1 MGQKRKRPVK
11 DGCAADNSALRRI
24 ISASSG
30 SRNHGASARNEKD
43 GHSHPV
49 ISLYYRQVVTLRQ
62 YLLQQIPVTSKS
74 RRRRIASIR
83 SDPLTQREGDD
94 SPGDRQVQDLASV
107 LDTTLVGVL
116 NETSP
121 TVTQERRRD
130 FAAYSQTQSQ
140 CRSELTSTDTGPP
153 CSQSEIV
160 DFVITSL
167 FNRNGF
173 SYHRPQHL
181 LAHGYQRAGAS
192 ERMTDNLAAPTS
204 SIPGLVV
211 RFPNRNVETLKHA
224 PWTNVLALLGG
235 NGEEIMLRLLLDCG
249 IFTAIDHRKGI
260 YYQLSGLPLSS
271 LEPVKRQLPQE
282 VSDLSGASIKTANNT
297 GGFCSGPQHR
307 KSVRQE
313 VVHKPNSIVF
323 FRRRMLYAKPV
334 LNSKGDVHFGLT
346 RLHVLNRYP
355 RSDSL
360 SETVHILKYIF
371 PRQYGLHNV
380 FTSVTDS
387 RETVMPFKDYFSRE
401 TEIAQMDEQK
411 RKRRQRIGPGFMN
424 HFEKHKDLVE
434 IPKRLRGKAVEL
446 VQQLQNRNRRCP
458 YVKLLDYYCP
468 ADDVW
473 PWKLSHTN
481 SQEGSTGEEPRTPS
495 DRLVTQPRGA
505 EQHAARDVG
514 PKESPKIR
522 YSTHDTED
530 GTTKCLVPEP
540 KQNLMDYATPSSS
553 VSAFCRAVLR
563 KLIPP
568 QFYGIGQYQ
577 KSNQEIIFSHV
588 DRFIRMRRFES
599 LSLHEVCKGIK
610 ITSIPWLDYS
620 RHQHQE
626 SLPGRKLSLSD
637 LHKRTELLHEFIYYI
652 FDSILIPLIR
662 SNFYVTESQ
671 IYRNQLFYF
680 RHDVWRHLT
689 LQPLATFKTTLF
701 EEMKRADAERRL
713 CGRSLGY
720 SSLRLLPKTTGVRPI
735 LNLRR
740 RNLQPGWAGKAPF
753 LGPSIN
759 STMTPIFNV
768 LKYETA
774 RNPASLGSTL
784 SFVGEIH
791 TRLKSFKERLSQSH
805 SSDRRQRLYFV
816 KLDIQSCFDTIPQ
829 KELIPLVESL
839 FSEEGYQIGKHVEVR
854 PPDEFSSMW
863 PVQESQQSKAL
874 RKYVGRAAPV
884 SKAQA
889 LTDAITD
896 GGISHRRNT
905 VFVDTPAHK
914 EYSGDY
920 LLDLLDEHIR
930 YNLVKV
936 GRKYFRQRNGIPQG
950 SILSS
955 VLCNLFY
962 AQMERE
968 SLSFLDP
975 SEAVLLRLVDDFL
988 LITINSNLAMRFLQ
1002 VMLKGQPK
1010 YGISINPAKSL
1021 VNFSAMVDGV
1031 QIPRLEGSH
1040 LFPYCGS
1047 LIDTRTLEIY
1057 RDQDR
1062 ILEGT
1067 DSAAGTISSSLTVE
1081 FTRAPGR
1088 SLHRKVLSSFKLQM
1102 HPMYLDTKHNSLTV
1116 VLWNLY
1122 ANLVTSAM
1130 KMYRYMKALPH
1141 RAHPTPEVVIRVIRD
1156 LIELAHRMMRA
1167 RRELKSRD
1175 SCSPYMCL
1183 VQQQQVRYLAAAAF
1197 RFVLGRKQTKY
1208 AKVLRWL
1215 EQVWKAARPQSDGK
1229 AARLAEVVRNGNSV
1243 FASWRF

>member
-1 MGQKRKRPVK
+1 MGKKRKRPIK
-11 DGCAADNSALRRI
+11 DGCAADNPAQRRI
-24 ISASSG
+24 VRASSG
-30 SRNHGASARNEKD
+30 SRTEKD

-62 YLLQQIPVTSKS
+62 YLLQQIPVTSKT
-74 RRRRIASIR
+74 RRRRIASVR
-83 SDPLTQREGDD
+83 SDALAERQGDG
-94 SPGDRQVQDLASV
+94 SSGEQQVQDLASV

-116 NETSP
+116 KETLP
-121 TVTQERRRD
+121 TVTHERRRD
-130 FAAYSQTQSQ
+130 FAAYSQSQSQ

-153 CSQSEIV
+153 CPQSEIV
-160 DFVITSL
+160 DFVISSL
-167 FNRNGF
+167 FNLNGF
-173 SYHRPQHL
+173 SYQRPQHL
-181 LAHGYQRAGAS
+181 LAHGFQRAGGPDQ
-192 ERMTDNLAAPTS
+192 RTDDHAALAS
-204 SIPGLVV
+204 SIPGLVL
-211 RFPNRNVETLKHA
+211 RYPNRNVETLKQA

-249 IFTAIDHRKGI
+249 IFTAIDHRKGT
-260 YYQLSGLPLSS
+260 YYQISGLPLSS
-271 LEPVKRQLPQE
+271 LEPVKREQPQE
-282 VSDLSGASIKTANNT
+282 VSDLSRASFRTANNT
-297 GGFCSGPQHR
+297 GGIGSGPKER
-307 KSVRQE
+307 KSVHRE

-387 RETVMPFKDYFSRE
+387 RETVLPFKDYFSRE
-401 TEIAQMDEQK
+401 NEIAEIDEQK
-411 RKRRQRIGPGFMN
+411 RKRRQRIGPGYTN
-424 HFEKHKDLVE
+424 HFEKQSDFVE

-458 YVKLLDYYCP
+458 YVKLLNYYCP
-468 ADDVW
+468 TEDVG
-473 PWKLSHTN
+473 PWNLGPTN
-481 SQEGSTGEEPRTPS
+481 SQEGLTGEESRTAS
-495 DRLVTQPRGA
+495 EQLITQPRDA
-505 EQHAARDVG
+505 QQHAAIDMIESPQTRNAIYDTEKATAKSTVPG
-514 PKESPKIR
+514 PKQS
-522 YSTHDTED
+522 
-530 GTTKCLVPEP
+530 
-540 KQNLMDYATPSSS
+540 LMDYATPSSS

-568 QFYGIGQYQ
+568 HFYGAGQHQ
-577 KSNQEIIFSHV
+577 KSNQEVVFSHV

-599 LSLHEVCKGIK
+599 LSLHEVCKGLK
-610 ITSIPWLDYS
+610 ITSMPWLDS
-620 RHQHQE
+620 PRNQHQE
-626 SLPGRKLSLSD
+626 SLSERKLSLSD
-637 LHKRTELLHEFIYYI
+637 LHKRTELLHESIYYI

-689 LQPLATFKTTLF
+689 LQPLANFRTTLF

-713 CGRSLGY
+713 GGRSLGY

-740 RNLQPGWAGKAPF
+740 RMLQPGWPGKAPF
-753 LGPSIN
+753 LGASIN
-759 STMTPIFNV
+759 STITPIFNV
-768 LKYETA
+768 LNYEKT

-791 TRLKSFKERLSQSH
+791 TRLKSFKERLAQSQSAQ
-805 SSDRRQRLYFV
+805 RQPLYFV
-816 KLDIQSCFDTIPQ
+816 KVDIQSCFDTIPQ
-829 KELIPLVESL
+829 AELIPLIERL

-863 PVQESQQSKAL
+863 PVQESHQSKAL

-884 SKAQA
+884 SKPQH

-905 VFVDTPAHK
+905 VFVDTSAHK

-968 SLSFLDP
+968 SLGFLDAN
-975 SEAVLLRLVDDFL
+975 EAVLLRLVDDFL
-988 LITINSNLAMRFLQ
+988 LITTNSSLAMRFLQ

-1010 YGISINPAKSL
+1010 YGISVNPAKSL
-1021 VNFSAMVDGV
+1021 VNFSAAVDGV

-1047 LIDTRTLEIY
+1047 LIDTRTLEIH

-1067 DSAAGTISSSLTVE
+1067 DSAAATLSSSLTVE
-1081 FTRAPGR
+1081 STRAPGR

-1102 HPMYLDTKHNSLTV
+1102 HPMYLDTKHNSLNV

-1130 KMYRYMKALPH
+1130 KMYRYMKALPR
-1141 RAHPTPEVVIRVIRD
+1141 RAHPTSDVVIRVIHD

-1167 RRELKSRD
+1167 RRELMSRD
-1175 SCSPYMCL
+1175 SCSPYICL
-1183 VQQQQVRYLAAAAF
+1183 VQQQQVQYLAAAAF

-1215 EQVWKAARPQSDGK
+1215 EQVWKAARPQTDGK
-1229 AARLAEVVRNGNSV
+1229 AARLAQVVRNGNSV

>member
-1 MGQKRKRPVK
+1 MGKKRKRPIK
-11 DGCAADNSALRRI
+11 DGCAADDSAQRRI

-30 SRNHGASARNEKD
+30 SRNHGASARKEKD

-83 SDPLTQREGDD
+83 SDPLTQRQGDD
-94 SPGDRQVQDLASV
+94 SSGERQVQDLARV

-121 TVTQERRRD
+121 AVTQERRRG

-140 CRSELTSTDTGPP
+140 CRSELTSTDSGPP
-153 CSQSEIV
+153 CPQSEIV
-160 DFVITSL
+160 DFVIASL
-167 FNRNGF
+167 FSRNGF
-173 SYHRPQHL
+173 SSQRPQHL
-181 LAHGYQRAGAS
+181 LAHSYQRAGAS
-192 ERMTDNLAAPTS
+192 ERMTDNHAAPTS
-204 SIPGLVV
+204 TIPGLVV
-211 RFPNRNVETLKHA
+211 RYPNRNVETLKHA

-260 YYQLSGLPLSS
+260 YYQISGLPLSS
-271 LEPVKRQLPQE
+271 LEPVKREPPRKGA
-282 VSDLSGASIKTANNT
+282 DLSGASIHTANNT
-297 GGFCSGPQHR
+297 GGFCSGLKKR
-307 KSVRQE
+307 KSVHQE
-313 VVHKPNSIVF
+313 VVHQPNSIVF

-334 LNSKGDVHFGLT
+334 LNSKGNVHFGLT
-346 RLHVLNRYP
+346 RLHVLNCCP

-387 RETVMPFKDYFSRE
+387 RETVLPFKDYFSRE
-401 TEIAQMDEQK
+401 TEITQIDEQK
-411 RKRRQRIGPGFMN
+411 RKRRQRIGPGFKN
-424 HFEKHKDLVE
+424 HFEKHNDLVE
-434 IPKRLRGKAVEL
+434 VPKRLRGKAVEL

-468 ADDVW
+468 TEDVG
-473 PWKLSHTN
+473 PWKLGPTN
-481 SQEGSTGEEPRTPS
+481 SQEGSTGKASRTAS
-495 DRLVTQPRGA
+495 DQLVTQPRGA
-505 EQHAARDVG
+505 KQHAARDMG
-514 PKESPKIR
+514 PKESPR
-522 YSTHDTED
+522 TRNSTHDTGK
-530 GTTKCLVPEP
+530 GTAKSIVPEP
-540 KQNLMDYATPSSS
+540 KQSMMAYATPSSS

-568 QFYGIGQYQ
+568 QFYGVGQHQ
-577 KSNQEIIFSHV
+577 KSNQEIVFSHV

-599 LSLHEVCKGIK
+599 LSLHE

-620 RHQHQE
+620 CNQHQE
-626 SLPGRKLSLSD
+626 SLSGRKLSLSD

-689 LQPLATFKTTLF
+689 LQPLATLKTTLF

-713 CGRSLGY
+713 GGRSLGY

-740 RNLQPGWAGKAPF
+740 RMLQPGWAGKAPF

-759 STMTPIFNV
+759 STITPIFNV
-768 LKYETA
+768 LNYEKA

-791 TRLKSFKERLSQSH
+791 TRLKSFKERLSQSQ
-805 SSDRRQRLYFV
+805 SSAQRQPLYFV
-816 KLDIQSCFDTIPQ
+816 KVDIQSCFDTIPQ
-829 KELIPLVESL
+829 EELIPLIESL

-884 SKAQA
+884 SKPQE

-896 GGISHRRNT
+896 GDISHRRNT
-905 VFVDTPAHK
+905 VFVDTPTHK

-968 SLSFLDP
+968 SLGFLDP
-975 SEAVLLRLVDDFL
+975 NEAVLLRLVDDFL
-988 LITINSNLAMRFLQ
+988 LITTTSNLAMRFLQ
-1002 VMLKGQPK
+1002 IMLKGQPK
-1010 YGISINPAKSL
+1010 YGISVNPAKSL
-1021 VNFSAMVDGV
+1021 VNFSAAVDGV

-1067 DSAAGTISSSLTVE
+1067 DSAAATISSSLTVE
-1081 FTRAPGR
+1081 STRAPGR

-1102 HPMYLDTKHNSLTV
+1102 HPMYLDTKHNSLNV

-1130 KMYRYMKALPH
+1130 KMYRYMKALPP
-1141 RAHPTPEVVIRVIRD
+1141 RAHPTPEVVIRVIQD

-1175 SCSPYMCL
+1175 PCSPYMCL
-1183 VQQQQVRYLAAAAF
+1183 VQPQQVQYLAAAAF

-1208 AKVLRWL
+1208 AKILRWL

-1229 AARLAEVVRNGNSV
+1229 AARLAQVVRNGNSV

>member
-1 MGQKRKRPVK
+1 MGKKRKRPIK
-11 DGCAADNSALRRI
+11 GSCAAGDSAQRPI

-30 SRNHGASARNEKD
+30 SKNHEASARNEKD

-62 YLLQQIPVTSKS
+62 YLLQQIPVTSKT
-74 RRRRIASIR
+74 RRRRIASVR
-83 SDPLTQREGDD
+83 SDALTGRQGDG
-94 SPGDRQVQDLASV
+94 SSGERQVQDLASV

-116 NETSP
+116 KESSP

-130 FAAYSQTQSQ
+130 FSAYSQTQSQ

-153 CSQSEIV
+153 CPQSEIV
-160 DFVITSL
+160 DFVISSL
-167 FNRNGF
+167 FDRNGY
-173 SYHRPQHL
+173 SYQRPQHL
-181 LAHGYQRAGAS
+181 LAHGFQRAGGLD
-192 ERMTDNLAAPTS
+192 RMTDNHAALAS

-211 RFPNRNVETLKHA
+211 RYPNRNVETLKQA
-224 PWTNVLALLGG
+224 PWTNVLALLGS
-235 NGEEIMLRLLLDCG
+235 NGDEIMLKLLLDCG

-260 YYQLSGLPLSS
+260 YYQISGLPLSS
-271 LEPVKRQLPQE
+271 LEPVKRELSQE
-282 VSDLSGASIKTANNT
+282 LSALSRVSIHTANNT
-297 GGFCSGPQHR
+297 GGIGSGLGKR
-307 KSVRQE
+307 KSAHQE

-323 FRRRMLYAKPV
+323 FRRRMLYAKPQ
-334 LNSKGDVHFGLT
+334 LNTKGDVHFGLT
-346 RLHVLNRYP
+346 RLHVLHCYP

-387 RETVMPFKDYFSRE
+387 RETVLPFKDYFSRE
-401 TEIAQMDEQK
+401 TEIAQIEEQK
-411 RKRRQRIGPGFMN
+411 RKRRQRIGPGFTN
-424 HFEKHKDLVE
+424 HFEKHNDLVE

-468 ADDVW
+468 TEVVG
-473 PWKLSHTN
+473 PWRLGPTH
-481 SQEGSTGEEPRTPS
+481 SQEGSTVKEPRTAP
-495 DRLVTQPRGA
+495 DQLVTQPQGA
-505 EQHAARDVG
+505 QQYAARDIDPV
-514 PKESPKIR
+514 ESPR
-522 YSTHDTED
+522 TRNAARDT
-530 GTTKCLVPEP
+530 GKWTAKSIVPEP
-540 KQNLMDYATPSSS
+540 KQSLMDYATPSSS

-568 QFYGIGQYQ
+568 QFYGVGQPQ
-577 KSNQEIIFSHV
+577 KSNQDVVFSYV

-599 LSLHEVCKGIK
+599 VSLHEVCKGIK
-610 ITSIPWLDYS
+610 IANIPWLAS
-620 RHQHQE
+620 PGNQHQE
-626 SLPGRKLSLSD
+626 SLSGRKLSLSD
-637 LHKRTELLHEFIYYI
+637 LQKRTELLHEFIYYI

-689 LQPLATFKTTLF
+689 LRPFATFKTTLF

-713 CGRSLGY
+713 GGRSLGY
-720 SSLRLLPKTTGVRPI
+720 SSLRLLPKMTGVRPI

-740 RNLQPGWAGKAPF
+740 RMLQPGWAGKASF

-759 STMTPIFNV
+759 STITPIFNV
-768 LKYETA
+768 LNYEKA

-791 TRLKSFKERLSQSH
+791 PRLKSFKERLSQSH
-805 SSDRRQRLYFV
+805 SSAQRQPLYFV

-829 KELIPLVESL
+829 EELIPLIESL

-863 PVQESQQSKAL
+863 PVQESHQSKAL
-874 RKYVGRAAPV
+874 RKYVGRAAPA
-884 SKAQA
+884 SKAQH
-889 LTDAITD
+889 LTDAIAD

-914 EYSGDY
+914 EYSGDH

-930 YNLVKV
+930 CNLVKV

-975 SEAVLLRLVDDFL
+975 NEAVLLRLVDDFL
-988 LITINSNLAMRFLQ
+988 LITTNTSLAMRFLQ

-1010 YGISINPAKSL
+1010 YGISVNPAKSL
-1021 VNFSAMVDGV
+1021 VNFSAAVDGV

-1067 DSAAGTISSSLTVE
+1067 DSAAATISSALTVE
-1081 FTRAPGR
+1081 STRAPGR

-1102 HPMYLDTKHNSLTV
+1102 HPMYLDTKHNSLNV

-1130 KMYRYMKALPH
+1130 KMYRYMKALPP
-1141 RAHPTPEVVIRVIRD
+1141 RAHPTPNVVIRVIQD
-1156 LIELAHRMMRA
+1156 LTELAHRMMRA

-1183 VQQQQVRYLAAAAF
+1183 VQQQQVQYLAAAAF

-1229 AARLAEVVRNGNSV
+1229 AARLAQVVRNGNSV

>member
-1 MGQKRKRPVK
+1 MGKKRKRPTR
-11 DGCAADNSALRRI
+11 DGCAAYDSAQRRI
-24 ISASSG
+24 ISASGG
-30 SRNHGASARNEKD
+30 SRNPGASARNDKD

-62 YLLQQIPVTSKS
+62 YLLHQIPVTSKA
-74 RRRRIASIR
+74 RRRRIASVR
-83 SDPLTQREGDD
+83 SDAPIGDG
-94 SPGDRQVQDLASV
+94 SSGERLLQDLASV

-116 NETSP
+116 KETSP

-130 FAAYSQTQSQ
+130 FVAYSQIQSQ
-140 CRSELTSTDTGPP
+140 CRSELTSTDTEPP
-153 CSQSEIV
+153 RPQSEVV
-160 DFVITSL
+160 DFAISLL
-167 FNRNGF
+167 FNHNGF
-173 SYHRPQHL
+173 SYQRPQHL
-181 LAHGYQRAGAS
+181 LAHGFQRAGGPDQ
-192 ERMTDNLAAPTS
+192 MTDNRAALAS

-211 RFPNRNVETLKHA
+211 RYPNRNVETLKQA

-235 NGEEIMLRLLLDCG
+235 NGDEIMLKLLLDCG

-260 YYQLSGLPLSS
+260 YYQISGRPLSS
-271 LEPVKRQLPQE
+271 LEPVKRARELPQE
-282 VSDLSGASIKTANNT
+282 LSDLSRVSIHTANNA
-297 GGFCSGPQHR
+297 GEIDSGLKKG
-307 KSVRQE
+307 KSVHQE
-313 VVHKPNSIVF
+313 IVHKPNSIVF

-346 RLHVLNRYP
+346 RLHVLNCYP

-387 RETVMPFKDYFSRE
+387 RETVLPFKDYFSRE
-401 TEIAQMDEQK
+401 TEIAQIDEQK
-411 RKRRQRIGPGFMN
+411 RKRHQRIGPGFSN
-424 HFEKHKDLVE
+424 HFERHNDFVE

-458 YVKLLDYYCP
+458 YVKLLGYYCP
-468 ADDVW
+468 TEDVG
-473 PWKLSHTN
+473 PWRLGATN
-481 SQEGSTGEEPRTPS
+481 SQEGWTGKESRTAS
-495 DRLVTQPRGA
+495 DELVTQPRGA
-505 EQHAARDVG
+505 QQYAARDIDPV
-514 PKESPKIR
+514 ESPR
-522 YSTHDTED
+522 TRNATRDTGK
-530 GTTKCLVPEP
+530 GTAKSIVPEP
-540 KQNLMDYATPSSS
+540 KQSLMDYATPSSS

-568 QFYGIGQYQ
+568 QFYGVGQHQ
-577 KSNQEIIFSHV
+577 KSNQEVIFSHV

-610 ITSIPWLDYS
+610 ITGILWLDLPGN
-620 RHQHQE
+620 QHQE
-626 SLPGRKLSLSD
+626 SLSGRKLSLSD
-637 LHKRTELLHEFIYYI
+637 LQKRTELLHEFIYYI

-713 CGRSLGY
+713 GGRSLGY
-720 SSLRLLPKTTGVRPI
+720 SSLRLLPKMTGVRPI

-740 RNLQPGWAGKAPF
+740 RMLQPGWVGKASF

-759 STMTPIFNV
+759 STITPIFNV
-768 LKYETA
+768 LNYEKA

-791 TRLKSFKERLSQSH
+791 PRLKSFKERLSHSH
-805 SSDRRQRLYFV
+805 SSAQRQPLYFA

-829 KELIPLVESL
+829 EELIPLIESL

-863 PVQESQQSKAL
+863 PVQGSHQSKAL

-884 SKAQA
+884 SKPQH
-889 LTDAITD
+889 LTETITD

-905 VFVDTPAHK
+905 VFVDTPAHN
-914 EYSGDY
+914 EYSGDH

-968 SLSFLDP
+968 SLGFLDP
-975 SEAVLLRLVDDFL
+975 NEAVLLRLVDDFL
-988 LITINSNLAMRFLQ
+988 LITTNSSLAMRFLQ

-1010 YGISINPAKSL
+1010 YGISVNPAKSL
-1021 VNFSAMVDGV
+1021 VNFSAAVDGV

-1067 DSAAGTISSSLTVE
+1067 DSAAATISSSLTVE
-1081 FTRAPGR
+1081 LARAPGR

-1102 HPMYLDTKHNSLTV
+1102 HPMYLDTKHNSLNV

-1130 KMYRYMKALPH
+1130 KMYRYMKALPP
-1141 RAHPTPEVVIRVIRD
+1141 RAHPTSDVVIRVFQD

-1167 RRELKSRD
+1167 RRELKPRD

-1183 VQQQQVRYLAAAAF
+1183 VQQQQVQYLAAAAF

-1229 AARLAEVVRNGNSV
+1229 AARLAQVVRNGNSV